1 MAAERAGS
9 AGSAGSAG
17 AAGTV
22 GSAGSAGSAGTAGA
36 VGSAGFVHHACLY
49 ASDAE
54 FLAMAVPFVR
64 DGLAAGEPVLAATT
78 PANIELLR
86 EALGESAHHLDTAE
100 TAYFGRRPVDR
111 VSAFLRYHERRTRPG
126 RRTRVIAEPLW
137 AGRSARQIAE
147 WKRMESGLNV
157 LLAGLPLWMVCP
169 YDTRVVPGDVA
180 EAAVATHPVRLDGR
194 RQAPCASYTDP
205 AVYAAGVTAEGLAA
219 ASCAPPRALRAG
231 PTGDAAVLRRAARER
246 AAAAGLTG
254 DRLSLAEL
262 AAHEA
267 AAYLLAREGALV
279 TLCAWEEPGAV
290 VCELR
295 RREPGDGRGEPAGGR
310 MGPDDGG
317 RMGLGGGRMGP
328 DAAVPPFAG
337 YRPPAPPG
345 ETHGAEDGLWL
356 ARTLGDSLEVYARG
370 PETVLTLRIAGPGDA
385 ERL

>member
-1 MAAERAGS
+1 
-9 AGSAGSAG
+9 
-17 AAGTV
+17 
-22 GSAGSAGSAGTAGA
+22 
-36 VGSAGFVHHACLY
+36 
-49 ASDAE
+49 
-54 FLAMAVPFVR
+54 MAVPFVR

-157 LLAGLPLWMVCP
+157 LLAGLPVWMVCP

-180 EAAVATHPVRLDGR
+180 EAAMATHPVRLDGR

-205 AVYAAGVTAEGLAA
+205 AVYAAGVGAKGLGA
-219 ASCAPPRALRAG
+219 ASCAPPHALRAG
-231 PTGDAAVLRRAARER
+231 PTSDAAVLRRAARER
-246 AAAAGLTG
+246 AAAAGLTA
-254 DRLSLAEL
+254 DRLALAEL

-267 AAYLLAREGALV
+267 AAYLLAPEGALV

-290 VCELR
+290 VYELR
-295 RREPGDGRGEPAGGR
+295 RPEPGEGRVGPGGGR
-310 MGPDDGG
+310 MGPGG
-317 RMGLGGGRMGP
+317 SCAGPSGGRMGP

-345 ETHGAEDGLWL
+345 EPHGAEDGLWL
-356 ARTLGDSLEVYARG
+356 ARTLGDSLEVRARG